1 MADKKVK
8 AARTRL
14 LTKTK
19 KRAYSSADF
28 LSTGA
33 ALLDL
38 GCSGRKAG
46 GFAKGHYYYFVGDS
60 SSGKTFVC
68 LTCFAEAAK
77 NVNFDDY
84 RFIYDNGEDGALMNF
99 VKFFG
104 QKAADRIEPPAGT
117 KESPVYSESIE
128 EFYFH
133 LDDATNDGR
142 PFIYVQ
148 DSLDVLSS
156 KDEEKKFKE
165 AKNAHRKGKEAT
177 GSYGDGKAK
186 KNSVGLRQILPKLRK
201 TGSILILIG
210 QTRDNI
216 GFGSQY
222 EPQTR
227 AGGRAPIFYATLVLW
242 SSVLKRLKKK
252 VGVKERQIGIIC
264 RVKIKKN
271 RFTGRDV
278 SVNIPI
284 YWSHGIDN
292 TGSLVDFLVEE
303 GHWKVTKGLINATE
317 FGAVA
322 NREDL
327 IKEIEEDRH
336 EKKLKSIVADL
347 WKSIENDLRVER
359 KKRYE

>member
-1 MADKKVK
+1 MADKKTN
-8 AARTRL
+8 AARKRL
-14 LTKTK
+14 LAKTE
-19 KRAYSSADF
+19 KRKYTSADF
-28 LSTGA
+28 LSTGSD
-33 ALLDL
+33 LLDL

-77 NVNFDDY
+77 NINFDNY
-84 RFIYDNGEDGALMNF
+84 RLIYDNGEDGALMSLT
-99 VKFFG
+99 KFFG

-117 KESPVYSESIE
+117 KKSPVYSEGIE

-133 LDDATNDGR
+133 LDDAANDGR

-165 AKNAHRKGKEAT
+165 AKSAYRKGKDAA

-216 GFGSQY
+216 GFGSQF

-242 SSVLKRLKKK
+242 SSVLKKLKKK
-252 VGVKERQIGIIC
+252 VREKERQIGIIC

-303 GHWKVTKGLINATE
+303 GHWKVVKGQINAVE

-327 IKEIEEDRH
+327 IKEIEEDKH
-336 EKKLKSIVADL
+336 EKQLRSIVANV
-347 WKSIENDLRVER
+347 WRSIENELKVER
-359 KKRYE
+359 KPRYE